1 MRYCVFNG
9 SPRGKSGNTHIL
21 LKKVVEGIESTDSL
35 EIIWFHL
42 KDIQDRE
49 AATIA
54 FRTADVALLGF
65 PLYTD
70 AMPGLTKAFIEGLAP
85 FEGLEGNPRMAFL
98 VQSGFPEA
106 HHSRFVERYLKKLAQ
121 RLNANYA
128 GTVIKGGCEGVRI
141 RQEEKNQALFKLLY
155 ELGVDLAQAG
165 MFNQERLQQLVKPE
179 RYPRI
184 LAPLFRL
191 VLCLPVTQSFW
202 ISQLKRNGAY
212 DARDARPFVSED

>member
-9 SPRGKSGNTHIL
+9 SPRGKGGNTYIL
-21 LKKVVEGIESTDSL
+21 LKKVVEGIESTGSP
-35 EIIWFHL
+35 EIVWFHL
-42 KDIQDRE
+42 KDAQDRE
-49 AATIA
+49 AAPKA
-54 FRTADVALLGF
+54 FRTADVAVLGF

-106 HHSRFVERYLKKLAQ
+106 RHSRFVERYLEKLAQ

-141 RQEEKNQALFKLLY
+141 RPEEMNQALFNRLY
-155 ELGVDLAQAG
+155 ELGADLAQAG
-165 MFNQERLQQLVKPE
+165 MFTQERLQQLAKPE

-184 LAPLFRL
+184 LAPLFQL
-191 VLCLPVTQSFW
+191 VLCLPATQTYW

-212 DARDARPFVSED
+212 DARGARPFVSED